1 MDNKQPLAQED
12 PLVLEGLMQQ
22 LIGDVQ
28 TFFEQ
33 QQQLKAQ
40 FVAFQIQQQQIL
52 NQQQQLL
59 DGLQHIF
66 TALSTPHLSSS
77 HAPQQFIISFCISVS
92 HKHSHILDDSLCYA
106 FWMMFYFYMDDYGYF
121 ENWFDIWMLAFM
133 IAMVCFLDDV
143 LRIHMGVKLANIY

>member
-12 PLVLEGLMQQ
+12 PSVLEGLMQQ

-59 DGLQHIF
+59 DALQRIF

-106 FWMMFYFYMDDYGYF
+106 FWMMFYFNMDDYGYF

-133 IAMVCFLDDV
+133 IALSGSINSTFWMIVYGMLF
-143 LRIHMGVKLANIY
+143 R